1 MLEPIDIIELKQ
13 LFGWIRMLIHIFM
26 GHYHYSLILILNFN
40 MMIGKDL
47 LNNNAIKS
55 GAIDQHHP
63 QVSQGQ

>member
-26 GHYHYSLILILNFN
+26 GHYDHYSLILILNFN
-40 MMIGKDL
+40 MIGKDL

-55 GAIDQHHP
+55 GALDQHHP